1 MNWAVCQ
8 LVRLRSANRRSGL
21 LSESQTAAVT
31 LARFTFGTGQKS
43 ELALRVLIQRGTRFT
58 RDEAREH
65 SWIPFR
71 ALAISLTGD
80 GRAFQ
85 VGFCLS
91 PASTR

>member
-1 MNWAVCQ
+1 MNRAVCQ

-58 RDEAREH
+58 RDEARG
-65 SWIPFR
+65 WIPFR
-71 ALAISLTGD
+71 APAISLTGD